1 MRNVA
6 MDHVS
11 AWDRVHSLFRPTPIH
26 SEFELRAMHLG
37 EATHAENLQHVDS
50 EHGPGGLREFLLQ
63 EMPNAHVMK

>member
-11 AWDRVHSLFRPTPIH
+11 AWDRVRTLFRPIPNH
-26 SEFELRAMHLG
+26 SGFQLRAMHLE
-37 EATHAENLQHVDS
+37 EATHAENLQYVDS